1 MKAVYILLMVIVV
14 AAALGC
20 VDKKGPE
27 TVAKI
32 PGTPAATAAPA
43 PTSQPSTN
51 VAETE
56 VLDPGNDLATMDTMA
71 NDMSLDLSFSDVS
84 VDTLT

>member
-1 MKAVYILLMVIVV
+1 MKAIYILLVIVIM

-20 VDKKGPE
+20 VGKQGPE
-27 TVAKI
+27 KTIAK
-32 PGTPAATAAPA
+32 TPSTIITPA
-43 PTSQPSTN
+43 PTSPPSTT

-56 VLDPGNDLATMDTMA
+56 VLDPGNDLSTMETMV
-71 NDMSLDLSFSDVS
+71 DEMSLDLSFSDVS

>member
-1 MKAVYILLMVIVV
+1 MKAIYILLVIVII

-20 VDKKGPE
+20 VGKQGPE
-27 TVAKI
+27 TNAK
-32 PGTPAATAAPA
+32 TPSAIITPA
-43 PTSQPSTN
+43 PTSPPSTT

-56 VLDPGNDLATMDTMA
+56 VLDPGNDLSTMETMV
-71 NDMSLDLSFSDVS
+71 DEMSLDLSFSDVS